1 MQTWP
6 RRIYLLS
13 LLLPLLCGS
22 GCSLFSRKPPPP
34 PKPVLSVHDMLD
46 AIRGAGEHEKSIID
60 VNPLEDPAVTAL
72 KDAARRDDQSGHH
85 REAASTLDQALKLS
99 PQSPDLLQDR
109 AEAAVRLKDF
119 STAERLARQSWS
131 LGPKLGPLC
140 ARNWQ
145 TVVEMRLQA
154 GDPAGAAAARV
165 AVKHCHKAGI
175 PRY

>member
-6 RRIYLLS
+6 RRVYLLS
-13 LLLPLLCGS
+13 LLLPTLCGS
-22 GCSLFSRKPPPP
+22 GCSLFSAKPPPL
-34 PKPVLSVHDMLD
+34 PKPELSVHDMVG
-46 AIRGAGEHEKSIID
+46 AIRAAGEREKSIID
-60 VNPLEDPAVTAL
+60 VNPLEDPAVAAL
-72 KDAARRDDQSGHH
+72 KDAARRDDQSGHES
-85 REAASTLDQALKLS
+85 EAARALDQALKLS

-109 AEAAVRLKDF
+109 AEVAVRLKDF

-154 GDPAGAAAARV
+154 DDPAGAARARGD
-165 AVKHCHKAGI
+165 VKQCHKAGI